1 MGISAVDMLVSRLHQ
16 GATGLPRL
24 AKIEKVEGDW
34 VEGGTLRS
42 VVDLPV
48 LVPV

>member
-1 MGISAVDMLVSRLHQ
+1 V
-16 GATGLPRL
+16 

-34 VEGGTLRS
+34 VESGTLRA
-42 VVDLPV
+42 VIDPPV